1 MKIAEIKKKTLI
13 NIWSIYVFFFIK
25 KIHVSRS
32 RRQLIRHN
40 CKFRGVEIIYLTT
53 PEWRR
58 PLRALLSGPWGDRRS
73 EDENTVNSTTRRSDE
88 LWFSFLLRQAGT
100 LHRCGSHLGWFGS
113 FPHLSFCLMSKY
125 HIHLVGR
132 VGHNICFKQL
142 NS

>member
-1 MKIAEIKKKTLI
+1 MYLGFFLFLKKKSTLI
-13 NIWSIYVFFFIK
+13 GIK
-25 KIHVSRS
+25 C
-32 RRQLIRHN
+32 RHI

-53 PEWRR
+53 SEWPR
-58 PLRALLSGPWGDRRS
+58 PPRAQLSGPWGDRRS

-113 FPHLSFCLMSKY
+113 FPHLSFWLMSKY

-132 VGHNICFKQL
+132 VGNNICFKQL
-142 NS
+142 TTTNKFEFFFHLSVF